1 LRGGAYHGS
10 KSRTRNSGRLQAPR
24 LREICAGRCIGRAV
38 KKRYRLG
45 LNIVKQIVTR
55 LGGNVTFDDAP
66 GGGTVFQV
74 DLPR

>member
-1 LRGGAYHGS
+1 MVNGSLLADADASDARS
-10 KSRTRNSGRLQAPR
+10 KSGTG
-24 LREICAGRCIGRAV
+24 
-38 KKRYRLG
+38 LG